1 MKNTKSVL
9 RKSSIGQNKTKM
21 KTTKTKNTANAH
33 ERVVKGVGQIAIAG
47 VLLALLVGIAFIIVN
62 AQGQDDRNGG
72 ISSVEILSD
81 TEPAVVDNTTK
92 KVSENAKKALKH
104 IAKTHSISEEHL
116 EIVNEGQATFS
127 LTKQKLWA
135 GKVLDKNS
143 GEIYGSY
150 LDENGNIVD
159 SKKAKE
165 KENKA
170 HNDKYGKLEPA
181 LYEQLRDKDSDEKIK
196 VGIWLTPIDSEKIEM
211 DVLLKHPSVKTIKGR
226 VMLSKDEKDNKGN
239 LVGEEAKKI
248 KDEIFEEKKKAYKAK
263 EKPLID
269 DLEKKGFD
277 VDYASIAAP
286 LVFANLT
293 KKEIL
298 ALEKR
303 KDVNGVYLSRIYE
316 PELDTVSPTIRAP
329 YVWGKG
335 YDGSAVKVAI
345 VETGRVDFN
354 HPNLAHAQ
362 GWPSAFRPSGGIGD
376 HATQCAG
383 IMASNHNI
391 YKGVAPDV
399 DILSANAASWSDGD
413 LVAASDWALENGAD
427 VLSCSFGVG
436 ATPDLVALDKYYDN
450 VIWEHYRAVVK
461 SAGNRGGSGCSGDD
475 GAITSPGLAYNV
487 ITVGGTNDENTQEW
501 KDDGRY
507 LCSSYVDPVSPHNDR
522 NKPEVSAVAENVNS
536 TTTGNGWRTGSGTS
550 YAAPVVAGEIALLI
564 DRYGN
569 LRDWPEV
576 TKAIVMATAVH
587 DTYTGPIRGN
597 YDDQEGVGTVVASH
611 AYNIYFWEGTTETA
625 TTLPKDK
632 YLNVNAGEKV
642 RFVITW
648 DSHTWKTLW
657 WWNDE
662 LKADLDLTIYDP
674 NGNSVGGSYTW
685 DNNYEV
691 VEFTAPVTGNY
702 RARINDYRF
711 DDSYEYL
718 GVAWSK
724 RPAPHTFTGSVFQ
737 GQDSTQHGFIV
748 PEGTA
753 DMFVS
758 LIMPSGTDF
767 DLSVWDNLNRR
778 TGGWTSTD
786 YSTKKDILNSAYSEY
801 WADPEWVWV
810 SPPIANTDMVW
821 KTGTYAYYGSETYT
835 IKVEMT

>member
-1 MKNTKSVL
+1 MENKNLKNMIPVVLVSVL
-9 RKSSIGQNKTKM
+9 
-21 KTTKTKNTANAH
+21 
-33 ERVVKGVGQIAIAG
+33 
-47 VLLALLVGIAFIIVN
+47 VLLGAFAVVN
-62 AQGQDDRNGG
+62 AQDEDRTRVV
-72 ISSVEILSD
+72 SSVEILPCV
-81 TEPAVVDNTTK
+81 EPAMVVDNATK
-92 KVSENAKKALKH
+92 KVSENAKKAMKH
-104 IAKTHSISEEHL
+104 IAKTQNTSEDQL
-116 EIVNEGQATFS
+116 EVMSEVHVNFS

-135 GKVLDKNS
+135 EKVLDKKS
-143 GEIYGSY
+143 GGIYGIY
-150 LDENGNIVD
+150 FDENGNIAD
-159 SKKAKE
+159 FKKAKE
-165 KENKA
+165 EEDNA
-170 HNDKYGKLEPA
+170 HKNKYGKLEPS
-181 LYEQLRDKDSDEKIK
+181 LYEKLQEMNSDDKIK
-196 VGIWLTPIDSEKIEM
+196 VGIWLTPIDSEKIEN
-211 DVLLKHPSVKTIKGR
+211 DVLSKHPNVKTFKGQITP
-226 VMLSKDEKDNKGN
+226 SKEKPENNGTSTS
-239 LVGEEAKKI
+239 EEAKKI
-248 KDEIFEEKKKAYKAK
+248 REGIFEEKKNAYKSK

-269 DLEKKGFD
+269 ELKKKGFD
-277 VDYASIAAP
+277 IDYASIAAP

-303 KDVNGVYLSRIYE
+303 GNVDGVYLSRIYE
-316 PELDTVSPTIRAP
+316 PELDSASPTIRAP

-362 GWPSAFRPSGGIGD
+362 GWPSAFRPSGNIGD

-507 LCSSYVDPVSPHNDR
+507 LCSSYGDPESPHNDR
-522 NKPEVSAVAENVNS
+522 NKPEVSAVAENVRT
-536 TTTGNGWRTGSGTS
+536 TTTGNGWKTGDGTS
-550 YAAPVVAGEIALLI
+550 YAAPAVAGEIALLI
-564 DRYGN
+564 DSYRN

-587 DTYTGPIRGN
+587 DTYTGPMRGN

-611 AYNIYFWEGTTETA
+611 AYKIDFWEGTTETA
-625 TTLPKDK
+625 SSLPKDK
-632 YLNVNAGEKV
+632 YFYAEAGEKV

-674 NGNSVGGSYTW
+674 NGNYVGGSFTW

-702 RARINDYRF
+702 KAQINDYRF

-718 GVAWSK
+718 GLAGL
-724 RPAPHTFTGSVFQ
+724 RMPAPHIFTGSASQ

-767 DLSVWDNLNRR
+767 DLSVWDNVNRR

-786 YSTKKDILNSAYSEY
+786 WNTRKDIPNSAYSEY

-810 SPPIANTDMVW
+810 SPPTADTSTVW
-821 KTGTYAYYGSETYT
+821 KTGTYAYSGSGTYT